1 MRVAALLL
9 AVGASGCAAVP
20 PAIGEPGAQVPDRR
34 AEASYQAA
42 LSRVTEHREVYTGI
56 DTQLFTAATYQSVD
70 FREARTR
77 RQAMF
82 QTWPEPKLEDALARE
97 RADAAQ
103 VHELVF
109 GVSIVDRRFDDFDS
123 KNTIWRLSLV
133 TDQGEVTPLAIR
145 RVGRANQDVRAYY
158 PYLGDFWTM
167 YTVRFPLTTATGMPL
182 VGPTTRAL
190 LFRMSSTLGQVEMA
204 FPVGTPGATPPAPAA
219 VPAPPPPPPPYSP
232 PPPGG
237 PPPAPQ
243 PR

>member
-1 MRVAALLL
+1 
-9 AVGASGCAAVP
+9 
-20 PAIGEPGAQVPDRR
+20 
-34 AEASYQAA
+34 SYQAA

-82 QTWPEPKLEDALARE
+82 QTWPEPKLDAALARE

-123 KNTIWRLSLV
+123 KNSIWRLSLV

-204 FPVGTPGATPPAPAA
+204 FPAGTPGATPPAPAA
-219 VPAPPPPPPPYSP
+219 VPAVPPPPPPYSP
-232 PPPGG
+232 PPPGA
-237 PPPAPQ
+237 PPS
-243 PR
+243 R

>member
-9 AVGASGCAAVP
+9 AVGASGCAAGP
-20 PAIGEPGAQVPDRR
+20 PAIGEPGPQVPDPN

-82 QTWPEPKLEDALARE
+82 QTWPEPKLDAALARE
-97 RADAAQ
+97 RVDAGQ

-123 KNTIWRLSLV
+123 KNSIWRLSLV

-145 RVGRANQDVRAYY
+145 RVGRANQDLRAYY

-167 YTVRFPLTTATGMPL
+167 YTVRFPLTTATGVPL

-190 LFRMSSTLGQVEMA
+190 LFRMSSTQGQVEMA
-204 FPVGTPGATPPAPAA
+204 FPAGTPGATPPAPAA
-219 VPAPPPPPPPYSP
+219 VPAVPPPPPPYLP
-232 PPPGG
+232 PPPGA
-237 PPPAPQ
+237 PPS
-243 PR
+243 R

>member
-1 MRVAALLL
+1 M
-9 AVGASGCAAVP
+9 P
-20 PAIGEPGAQVPDRR
+20 PSIGEPGAQVPDRR

-42 LSRVTEHREVYTGI
+42 LSKVTEHREVYTGI

-97 RADAAQ
+97 RVDAAQ

-109 GVSIVDRRFDDFDS
+109 GVTIVDRRFDDFDS
-123 KNTIWRLSLV
+123 KNSIWRLSLV

-167 YTVRFPLTTATGMPL
+167 YTVRFPITTAAGVPL

-190 LFRMSSTLGQVEMA
+190 LFRMSSTQGQVEMA
-204 FPVGTPGATPPAPAA
+204 FPVSTPGATPPAPVA
-219 VPAPPPPPPPYSP
+219 VPAVPPPPPPYSP
-232 PPPGG
+232 PPPGT
-237 PPPAPQ
+237 PPPTPAP
-243 PR
+243 R

>member
-1 MRVAALLL
+1 VRVAALLL

-20 PAIGEPGAQVPDRR
+20 PSVGEPAARVPDAR

-42 LSRVTEHREVYTGI
+42 LARVTEHREVYSGI

-109 GVSIVDRRFDDFDS
+109 GVSVVDRRFDDFDS

-133 TDQGEVTPLAIR
+133 SDQGEVAPIGIR

-167 YTVRFPLTTATGMPL
+167 YTVRFPITTATGAPL

-190 LFRMSSTLGQVEMA
+190 LFRMSSTLGQVEMP
-204 FPVGTPGATPPAPAA
+204 FPVGTPGAPPPAPMA

-232 PPPGG
+232 PPPGS
-237 PPPAPQ
+237 PPPP
-243 PR
+243 PTSR

>member
-1 MRVAALLL
+1 VRVAALLL
-9 AVGASGCAAVP
+9 AVGASGCAAGP
-20 PAIGEPGAQVPDRR
+20 PAIGDPGAQVPDRS

-42 LSRVTEHREVYTGI
+42 LSRVTEHREVYRDI

-82 QTWPEPKLEDALARE
+82 QTWPEPKIDAALARE

-103 VHELVF
+103 VHEFVF

-123 KNTIWRLSLV
+123 RNSIWRLSLV

-145 RVGRANQDVRAYY
+145 RVGRANQDLRAYY

-167 YTVRFPLTTATGMPL
+167 YTVRFPLTTATGAPL

-204 FPVGTPGATPPAPAA
+204 FPPGTPGATPPAPVA
-219 VPAPPPPPPPYSP
+219 VPAVPPPPPPYSP
-232 PPPGG
+232 PPPGSPP
-237 PPPAPQ
+237 PPPAS
-243 PR
+243 R

>member
-1 MRVAALLL
+1 MRIAALLL
-9 AVGASGCAAVP
+9 TVGASGCVAVP
-20 PAIGEPGAQVPDRR
+20 PSIGEPGAQVPDRA

-56 DTQLFTAATYQSVD
+56 DTQLFAAATYQSAD

-103 VHELVF
+103 VHEIVF

-123 KNTIWRLSLV
+123 KSSIWRLSLV
-133 TDQGEVTPLAIR
+133 TDQGEVTPIGIR
-145 RVGRANQDVRAYY
+145 RVGRANQDLRAYY

-167 YTVRFPLTTATGMPL
+167 YTVRFPLTTSTGSPL
-182 VGPTTRAL
+182 IGPTTRAL
-190 LFRMSSTLGQVEMA
+190 LFRMSSTQGQVEMA
-204 FPVGTPGATPPAPAA
+204 FPVGTPGAKPAA
-219 VPAPPPPPPPYSP
+219 PTAMPAASP
-232 PPPGG
+232 LPPPGPAAAPVV
-237 PPPAPQ
+237 PPPA
-243 PR
+243 R

>member
-1 MRVAALLL
+1 VRVAALLL
-9 AVGASGCAAVP
+9 AVGASGCATGP
-20 PAIGEPGAQVPDRR
+20 PAIGDPGAQVPDRN

-42 LSRVTEHREVYTGI
+42 LSRVTEHREVYAGI

-97 RADAAQ
+97 RVDAAQ

-109 GVSIVDRRFDDFDS
+109 GVSVVDRRFDDFDS
-123 KNTIWRLSLV
+123 KNSIWRLSLV

-145 RVGRANQDVRAYY
+145 RVGRANQDLRAYY

-167 YTVRFPLTTATGMPL
+167 YTVRFPLTTATGVPL

-204 FPVGTPGATPPAPAA
+204 FPAGTPGATPPAPAA
-219 VPAPPPPPPPYSP
+219 VPAVPPPPPPYSP
-232 PPPGG
+232 PPPGA
-237 PPPAPQ
+237 PPPAPTS
-243 PR
+243 R

>member
-1 MRVAALLL
+1 MRIAALLL
-9 AVGASGCAAVP
+9 VVGAAGCAGAV
-20 PAIGEPGAQVPDRR
+20 PAIGEPGAQVPDRA

-82 QTWPEPKLEDALARE
+82 QTWPQPKLEDALARE

-103 VHELVF
+103 VHEVVF

-123 KNTIWRLSLV
+123 KNTVWKLYLAS
-133 TDQGEVTPLAIR
+133 DQGEVTPIALR
-145 RVGRANQDVRAYY
+145 RVGRANQNMRAYY

-167 YTVRFPLTTATGMPL
+167 YTVRFPLTTATGVPL
-182 VGPTTRAL
+182 VGPTTKAL

-204 FPVGTPGATPPAPAA
+204 FPVSTPGATPSAPTA
-219 VPAPPPPPPPYSP
+219 VPAVPPPPPPYSP
-232 PPPGG
+232 PPPGA
-237 PPPAPQ
+237 PPPPPQ
-243 PR
+243 SR